1 MDRQKYDTFREQW
14 HGIHDVVLS
23 EAKRQIK
30 FYGKV
35 DAQRL
40 TKKMQFEIAK
50 WSQGVLAQGIWFQ
63 EFHNAEPNKA
73 LAFVTEAIELSIE
86 EPSINKLPS
95 NSGYFVLAFVLAGIV
110 TWLLHTH
117 TNLSWLEQCFYPVLF
132 LVVLNT
138 INVSFRNK
146 RKAKAEND
154 IVCQISNQINDMGD
168 RLQKIIEKT

>member
-1 MDRQKYDTFREQW
+1 MDRRRCDTFREQW

-23 EAKRQIK
+23 EAKRQVK
-30 FYGKV
+30 FNGKV
-35 DAQRL
+35 DTRRL
-40 TKKMQFEIAK
+40 TEKMQIEIAK

-63 EFHNAEPNKA
+63 EFHNAESDKA
-73 LAFVTEAIELSIE
+73 LAFMTEAMELRFE
-86 EPSINKLPS
+86 EPSNNKLPS
-95 NSGYFVLAFVLAGIV
+95 NSRYFVLAFVLAGLV
-110 TWLLHTH
+110 AWLLHFY

-138 INVSFRNK
+138 INVSFRNR

-168 RLQKIIEKT
+168 RLQKIIERT